1 MNQCRKCHIT
11 CYTCIDENQNTCLS
25 CIDPTFLLVNEY
37 GSFCV
42 ENCEYYGLTSSK
54 INGNLCVEFEADA
67 VLINVSEDVPINR
80 KEFNYIEED
89 KSNFLK
95 NAKSL
100 KKNDIELDDHNF
112 LML

>member
-1 MNQCRKCHIT
+1 MQK
-11 CYTCIDENQNTCLS
+11 
-25 CIDPTFLLVNEY
+25 V
-37 GSFCV
+37 
-42 ENCEYYGLTSSK
+42 K
-54 INGNLCVEFEADA
+54 
-67 VLINVSEDVPINR
+67 